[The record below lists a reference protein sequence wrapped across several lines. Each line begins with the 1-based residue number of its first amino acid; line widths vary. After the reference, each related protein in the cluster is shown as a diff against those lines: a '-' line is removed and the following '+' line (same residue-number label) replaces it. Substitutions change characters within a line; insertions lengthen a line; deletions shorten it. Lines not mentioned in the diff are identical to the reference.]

1 MAILG
6 IGSKASYSTDNGSTF
21 TDVAEV
27 TSITLPSSE
36 HSVVDV
42 VHLGI
47 TDGYKD
53 FLFGLA
59 DGGTVEVKFNYTATV
74 YSAIFALKGLKKTG
88 ANDNKWKISGPDEN
102 GVTAGGVQTFTFKGV
117 VMSMESEITTEEIV
131 SVTVKIKVC
140 GAVTVA

>member
-6 IGSKASYSTDNGSTF
+6 IGSKIGYSTDGGSTF

-36 HSVVDV
+36 HSVIDV

-59 DGGTVEVKFNYTATV
+59 DGGTVEFKFNYTATV
-74 YSAIFALKGLKKTG
+74 YSALFALKGQKKTG

-117 VMSMESEITTEEIV
+117 LMALESEIMTEEIV
-131 SVTVKIKVC
+131 GVTGKVKVC
-140 GAVTVA
+140 GGVTVA